1 VTGIKISN
9 NKKQEQFSKNLT
21 LNASI
26 IILIFINIYLGYS
39 IINTLTNYYGDTQY
53 EFVKDSTTSKIKV
66 EVLNGC
72 GKSGVAEQ
80 LTDHL
85 RAKGFDVV
93 RLGNYRS
100 FEIENSILISRNEK
114 IKNAEKVAMSVGL
127 DNEYVIQQINPQ
139 YLLDVTFILGK
150 DYNNFIPLQKR
161 LN

>member
-9 NKKQEQFSKNLT
+9 NKKKEHYSKNLT

-26 IILIFINIYLGYS
+26 IILILINVYLGYTTTKTVTS
-39 IINTLTNYYGDTQY
+39 YYNNNQY
-53 EFVKDSTTSKIKV
+53 ELSKDSTASKIQI

-72 GKSGVAEQ
+72 GKTGVAEK
-80 LTDHL
+80 LTDYL

-100 FEIENSILISRNEK
+100 FEIENSIVISRNDK
-114 IKNAEKVAMSVGL
+114 IQNAEKVATVVGL
-127 DNEYVIQQINPQ
+127 NYENVIQQINPE

-150 DYNNFIPLQKR
+150 DYKNLIPLQKR

>member
-1 VTGIKISN
+1 MKGINISN
-9 NKKQEQFSKNLT
+9 NKKKNFSKSLT
-21 LNASI
+21 FNVSI

-39 IINTLTNYYGDTQY
+39 LTKTIAGYYNDNQY
-53 EFVKDSTTSKIKV
+53 EPSKDSTVSKIQV

-72 GKSGVAEQ
+72 GKSGVADK
-80 LTDHL
+80 LTDYL

-100 FEIENSILISRNEK
+100 FEIENSIVISRNEK
-114 IKNAEKVAMSVGL
+114 IQNAEKVAAVVGL
-127 DNEYVIQQINPQ
+127 NHENVIQQVNPE

-150 DYNNFIPLQKR
+150 DYKNLIPLQKR

>member
-9 NKKQEQFSKNLT
+9 NKKKEQYSKNLT

-26 IILIFINIYLGYS
+26 IILILINVYLGYTTTKTVTS
-39 IINTLTNYYGDTQY
+39 YYNNNQY
-53 EFVKDSTTSKIKV
+53 ELSKDSTASKIQI

-72 GKSGVAEQ
+72 GKTGVAEK
-80 LTDHL
+80 LTDYL

-100 FEIENSILISRNEK
+100 FEIENSIVISRNDK
-114 IKNAEKVAMSVGL
+114 IQNAEKVATVVGL
-127 DNEYVIQQINPQ
+127 NYENVIQQINPE

-150 DYNNFIPLQKR
+150 DYKNLIPLQKR